1 MSKTYKQ
8 KVPLNK
14 RIEES
19 NKILAKYPNY
29 IPVIVDLDDRF
40 GTINKSKFLVPKE
53 VSASH
58 LLIAVRAQMKSI
70 KKEEAMFMFSNEML
84 VCPTAIMST
93 LYDDYLKN
101 LQYDKTKS
109 SDEKND
115 KFYYVTI
122 HGENTFG

>member
-29 IPVIVDLDDRF
+29 IPVIVDLDSRF
-40 GTINKSKFLVPKE
+40 GDINKSKFLVPKD

-84 VCPTAIMST
+84 VCPTAIMGT
-93 LYDDYLKN
+93 LYDDYIKN
-101 LQYDKTKS
+101 LQYDQTKS
-109 SDEKND
+109 SDEKNE
-115 KFYYVTI
+115 KYFYVKI

>member
-14 RIEES
+14 RIDES

-29 IPVIVDLDDRF
+29 VPVIVDLDDRF

-58 LLIAVRAQMKSI
+58 LLIAIRAQMNSL

-84 VCPTAIMST
+84 VCPTAIMGT
-93 LYDDYLKN
+93 LYDDYLTK
-101 LQYDKTKS
+101 LKYDNSKS
-109 SDEKND
+109 SDEKNE
-115 KFYYVTI
+115 KYFYVKI